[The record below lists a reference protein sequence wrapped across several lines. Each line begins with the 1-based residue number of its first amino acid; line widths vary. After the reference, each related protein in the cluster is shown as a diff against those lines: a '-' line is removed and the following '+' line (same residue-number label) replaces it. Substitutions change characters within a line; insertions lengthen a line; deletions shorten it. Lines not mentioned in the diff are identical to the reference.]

1 MSRNNGRIALWAAL
15 AAGTALAGVPQIA
28 AAADASDSTTSTL
41 QEVVVTGSHLRQN
54 GLQSPVPL
62 TVVTSTE
69 LKAMAPTTL
78 VEGLVQL
85 PEFYN
90 SQTPNNGGWFTRGG
104 YGNLDIRGLG
114 INRTLTLLNGR
125 RVISQTA
132 FGGVDVNMFPQAMIK
147 SVETVTGGASAA
159 YGTDAV
165 SGVANFILDT
175 KFTGIK
181 ATLQG
186 GETTRGDAP
195 NYEGSLAWGGHIG
208 DKGHV
213 LISGEYFRQD
223 GVFNYK
229 GRNWYQAWGTVPD
242 ANGMLLIRPNV
253 VSKNSTFD
261 GLIVSAGTPLNGL
274 AFRPDGSTYAFQNSA
289 VTSGN
294 VGTAAARQSI
304 TNGGSGDDLGA
315 QVANLY
321 PDLKRYSLF
330 AYADYDFAPN
340 FTVFGQYLRGN
351 EETFAPNTPRG
362 SIQGSPTSVT
372 IFSGNAFLPAAIQ
385 QVMTA
390 NNIASFTLR
399 RTGSSADIGADISLR
414 DTSLMNSFTGG
425 FKWDI
430 DSGPL
435 KDWVVDGY
443 YQYGHN
449 ERHGYQIGL
458 RVDRLFAAVDA
469 VKNSSGQ
476 IVCRTTLFNAQF
488 AGCQPLNLFGQGN
501 ASAAAVDYV
510 VGFDPGQQIT
520 TPLYFAGLGYSPG
533 ISESYTTQEAK
544 VNTTIMDQHVAELSM
559 NGEVYKGWGAGAIT
573 GAFGVSYRSE
583 HIFQW
588 VQDATN
594 IPSDQD
600 HGHPVLCNSDP
611 AAIAAGLRGVS
622 QPDCTNTVGVQF
634 SKVSNIL
641 GTIRVGEVFAE
652 TAVPVIADQP
662 FAKLL
667 KFDLAARWASYS
679 GSGAIWAYKGGVD
692 WQVIEGLK
700 LRGTYSRDVRAANL
714 SERYD
719 KTGGVASLTD
729 PLFPSQGA
737 ISVTTFSGG
746 NPNVRPEKAD
756 TFTGGVV
763 LQPKWT
769 PNLQVSVDAYNIK
782 IQDAIGQL
790 GAQNVVN
797 QCAQGA
803 TALCSLVTRDL
814 VTNQL
819 ILVGNTYVNINQS
832 MVRGVDFEADYHMDL
847 HLLGQ
852 GPESLT
858 GRFLGSWLLENSQI
872 NNGAAKIN
880 RAGQVGIQQSDGA
893 PYALPHF
900 KFTANATYT
909 NGPFQAFLQ
918 GRFISSGTL
927 ENALKV
933 GKDIERNSVPAVFYT
948 DLRLSYHVGPAEL
961 FGSITNLFDV
971 APPVTPYYSTFLSYS
986 QQYNPALYDVLG
998 RRFVMGATLRF

>member
-1 MSRNNGRIALWAAL
+1 
-15 AAGTALAGVPQIA
+15 
-28 AAADASDSTTSTL
+28 
-41 QEVVVTGSHLRQN
+41 VVTGSHIRQN

-62 TVVTSTE
+62 TVVTATE

-78 VEGLVQL
+78 IEGLAQL

-90 SQTPNNGGWFTRGG
+90 SQTPNSGNYFTRGG

-132 FGGVDVNMFPQAMIK
+132 FGGVDTNMFPQAMIK

-159 YGTDAV
+159 YGSDAV
-165 SGVANFILDT
+165 SGVANFLLDT
-175 KFTGIK
+175 NFQGLK
-181 ATLQG
+181 ATVQG

-195 NYEGSLAWGGHIG
+195 NYEGSISFGHHIG
-208 DKGHV
+208 DKGHI
-213 LISGEYFRQD
+213 LFSAEYFRQD

-229 GRNWYQAWGTVPD
+229 GRDWYQGWGTVPD
-242 ANGMLLIRPNV
+242 ANGMLLIRPHV

-261 GLIVSAGTPLNGL
+261 GLIVSPNAALNGL
-274 AFRPDGSTYAFQNSA
+274 AFRPDGSTYQFQASA

-294 VGTAAARQSI
+294 VGTASARQSI
-304 TNGGSGDDLGA
+304 VGGGSGDDLGA

-321 PDLKRYSLF
+321 PDVKRWSGF
-330 AYADYDFAPN
+330 AYADYEFTPN
-340 FTVFGQYLRGN
+340 VTGFLQYMHGA
-351 EETFAPNTPRG
+351 EYTFAPNSPRG

-372 IFSGNAFLPAAIQ
+372 IFSGNAFLPASIQ
-385 QVMTA
+385 QIMTA

-399 RTGSSADIGADISLR
+399 RTGSSADIGSQISLG
-414 DTSLMNSFTGG
+414 DASQMNSVTGG

-430 DSGPL
+430 QGGL
-435 KDWVVDGY
+435 FKDWVVDGY
-443 YQYGHN
+443 YQYGRN
-449 ERHGYQIGL
+449 TRQQYQIGL

-469 VKNSSGQ
+469 VKDANGK
-476 IVCRTTLFNAQF
+476 IVCRTTLYNTQF

-501 ASAAAVDYV
+501 ASAAAIDYV
-510 VGFDPGQQIT
+510 VGLDPGQQIT

-544 VNTTIMDQHVAELSM
+544 VNTTEMEQHVAELSM
-559 NGEVYKGWGAGAIT
+559 NGEVYKGWGAGPIT
-573 GAFGVSYRSE
+573 GAFGATYRHE

-594 IPSDQD
+594 IPSDMD
-600 HGHPVLCNSDP
+600 HGHPVLCNSDA

-622 QPDCTNTVGVQF
+622 QPDCTNTVGIQF

-641 GTIRVGEVFAE
+641 GTIRVGEFFAE
-652 TAVPVIADQP
+652 TAVPLLADKP
-662 FAKLL
+662 FAKLV
-667 KFDLAARWASYS
+667 KVDLAARWANYS
-679 GSGAIWAYKGGVD
+679 GSGSIWAYKGGAD
-692 WQVIEGLK
+692 WQVIDGLK

-714 SERYD
+714 SERFD
-719 KTGGVASLTD
+719 KTGGVASITD

-737 ISVTTFSGG
+737 VSITTYSGG

-763 LQPKWT
+763 MQPKWT
-769 PNLQVSVDAYNIK
+769 PGLQVSVDAYNIK

-797 QCAQGA
+797 QCNQGA
-803 TALCSLVTRDL
+803 TALCALVTRDA

-819 ILVGNTYVNINQS
+819 ILVGNTYVNINQA
-832 MVRGVDFEADYHMDL
+832 MVRGVDFEADYRTDL
-847 HLLGQ
+847 HLLGH
-852 GPESLT
+852 GAESLT
-858 GRFLGSWLLENSQI
+858 TRFLGSLLLENSQI
-872 NNGAAKIN
+872 NNGAAKID
-880 RAGQVGIQQSDGA
+880 RSGQVGIQQSDGV
-893 PYALPHF
+893 PYALPRF
-900 KFTANATYT
+900 KFTLNATYA
-909 NGPFQAFLQ
+909 NGPFTAFVQ
-918 GRFISSGTL
+918 GRFISSGTF

-948 DLRLSYHVGPAEL
+948 DLRLSYKIGPTE
-961 FGSITNLFDV
+961 FYGSITNLLDV
-971 APPVTPYYSTFLSYS
+971 APPVTPYYSTFASFA
-986 QQYNPALYDVLG
+986 QQYNPSLYDVLG
-998 RRFVMGATLRF
+998 RRFVMGASIRF